1 MDEYQIE
8 IYVQSLDVIKTLSDK
23 CGLWWVI
30 ALCLSIYHWEYE
42 CVGLLF
48 S

>member
-23 CGLWWVI
+23 CGLWWAI